1 MSDKTRSVFIVDDDP
16 IQVQML
22 KDHLSSKMKL
32 SITTFSTGE
41 DCLNNVETQ
50 KPEAVV
56 LDYNLNSVNKE
67 AADGIAI
74 LQKIK
79 TLSPSTQVVMLS
91 GQEKIEVAVATMTHG
106 AFDYVIKNESA
117 FVRTENILGN
127 IFKGLKLEEN
137 LSSYKK
143 ALIVVSSM
151 LILIV
156 ILAFVLLATGNA
168 EAGWI

>member
-56 LDYNLNSVNKE
+56 LDYNLNSVSKD
-67 AADGIAI
+67 AADGIEI
-74 LQKIK
+74 LKKIK
-79 TLSPSTQVVMLS
+79 SLSPSTQVVMLS
-91 GQEKIEVAVATMTHG
+91 GQEKIDVAVATMTHG

-117 FVRTENILGN
+117 FVRTENILTN

-156 ILAFVLLATGNA
+156 ILAFVMLATGNA